1 MSSSAAAATRP
12 PPTPDDCRLR
22 LDSNPLRLA
31 CSPSPWLSA
40 RYLFSYLIVSWVLV
54 TIALTAATAAAGL
67 AVTILAV
74 PLLIGGAAV
83 VHWCAGVERG
93 MLRQVFSQPVRA
105 SYPQPEGPGL
115 WARGRSAWRDPAVW
129 RELGYLTGLWIP
141 LYALDTIVIS
151 LWLTFLAGITLPIWY
166 WAPRGSEMLGY
177 VHGAQVH
184 GVAIG
189 YFPHGAAGPGAVG
202 LYVDTLPKALLAA
215 AVFAVL
221 FLLFNYALVG
231 TARLHAQLARALLQR
246 PTDPLAPARAVLAGP
261 GPLGPLVG
269 NGPTGQ
275 GWPDDRLL
283 R

>member
-1 MSSSAAAATRP
+1 MSATAATATRP
-12 PPTPDDCRLR
+12 PPTRDDYRLR
-22 LDSNPLRLA
+22 LDANPLRLA

-40 RYLFSYLIVSWVLV
+40 RYLFSYLIVSSVLV
-54 TIALTAATAAAGL
+54 VIALTAATTAAGL

-74 PLLIGGAAV
+74 PLLIGASKV

-115 WARGRSAWRDPAVW
+115 WTRGRSAWRDAAFW

-141 LYALDTIVIS
+141 LYALDTIVVS
-151 LWLTFLAGITLPIWY
+151 LWLTFLAGMTLPIWY
-166 WAPRGSEMLGY
+166 WAPRGSEMVGY
-177 VHGAQVH
+177 VRGAQVH

-189 YFPHGAAGPGAVG
+189 YFPHGASGPGAVG

-221 FLLFNYALVG
+221 FLLFNYVLVA
-231 TARLHAQLARALLQR
+231 TARMHGRVARALLG
-246 PTDPLAPARAVLAGP
+246 PSADPLDAARNVLTLP
-261 GPLGPLVG
+261 GPLGPLVST
-269 NGPTGQ
+269 GPSGQ
-275 GWPDDRLL
+275 DQPDDRLL